1 MNKDYYVVSS
11 FDKKIL
17 LDHRNKNP
25 RKDFKALTEKELF
38 SNLSYYGND
47 ASLIALYRLTHSFAN
62 ASEINDNLFFLKSN
76 VSQHIDELLSIR
88 EKLINEGCINV
99 NQLYVE
105 FLKRGN
111 IYLPKYQKNNK
122 ELLKLLELH
131 KLSYNFYE
139 ENNADSLSYYS
150 FESREDEIRYLIEQI
165 GELLKKGIPTN
176 KIKVVCDS
184 DYFLSLLKYNS
195 LLPFT
200 FFSNNF
206 EKYYYSDDFQL
217 FLKEYSGDVETTYKQ
232 VITDIKNSN
241 LFNQLI
247 AKYLK
252 QKNYLNADEILPF
265 LGFFAKKMSFP
276 LDGDIACVSLD
287 ETNFDDY
294 ILIPDFRLEKYPSNS
309 KDDDFLSDK
318 EKTAL
323 GRLTSHENMILELEK
338 IKHILLSLEHVYL
351 SFSEKNYQ
359 EQYYVSPLIEILSI
373 KKEKYQFKDIFFSK
387 EHINYFLGKHFDD
400 KKKFSYISPYV
411 ADLDEKDYKY
421 RNYQHAFQK
430 FSFSI
435 DKIVLSY
442 TSIDLFFHCAFHYYL
457 SNILKIDDHEDTIF
471 SVIGTIAHQMMED
484 LVKDEVKPFLSY
496 LVNDLSPRDYFLIS
510 MLETPL
516 VKAVEQQKLFFEK
529 SPLKYHYAE
538 KGSYSY
544 QIDDKS
550 LLIGKIDLIC
560 AGNNHYIITD
570 YKTSDFVFDKNQ
582 LEFGLSLQ
590 LPLYYLLTQNSSF
603 KSSELSGLYIKR
615 ILSRDYK
622 KDDYDYL
629 LLNGITLDDPA
640 IIEGDESFIRRKGR
654 KKEVA
659 ITEKEE
665 FLSYIDIAK
674 NKLNECVTLIEKGE
688 FTINPKILK
697 NKNISCEYCAF
708 KDICYHDYGDNIYL
722 TPEEEEDDEE

>member
-1 MNKDYYVVSS
+1 MNKDYYIVSP
-11 FDKKIL
+11 FDEKIL

-25 RKDFKALTEKELF
+25 EKDFKALTEKELF
-38 SNLSYYGND
+38 SNLCYYGND
-47 ASLIALYRLTHSFAN
+47 NSLISLYRLTQSFAN
-62 ASEINDNLFFLKSN
+62 ASEINNNLFFLKPS
-76 VSQHIDELLSIR
+76 VSKHIDELFSIR
-88 EKLINEGCINV
+88 EKLINEGTISI

-105 FLKRGN
+105 LLKHGN
-111 IYLPKYQKNNK
+111 IYLPKYQKYNK
-122 ELLKLLELH
+122 ELIKLLDLH
-131 KLSYNFYE
+131 NLSYSFYE
-139 ENNADSLSYYS
+139 DNREDALSYYS

-165 GELLKKGIPTN
+165 GELLKNNIPAS
-176 KIKVVCDS
+176 KIKVVCDN

-195 LLPFT
+195 LLPFS
-200 FFSNNF
+200 FFSNTF

-217 FLKEYSGDVETTYKQ
+217 FLKEYSGDVEDTYKK
-232 VITDIKNSN
+232 VISSIKNVD

-247 AKYLK
+247 SKYLK
-252 QKNYLNADEILPF
+252 QKNSLNNDEVLPF
-265 LGFFAKKMSFP
+265 LSFYAKKMSFT
-276 LDGDIACVSLD
+276 LDGDIACISLE
-287 ETNFDDY
+287 ETHFDDY
-294 ILIPDFRLEKYPSNS
+294 VLIPDFRLEKYPSNN

-318 EKTAL
+318 EKIAL
-323 GRLTSHENMILELEK
+323 GRMTSHEKTILESEK
-338 IKHILLSLEHVYL
+338 IKHILLSLKHVFI
-351 SFSEKNYQ
+351 SFSEKHYQ
-359 EQYYVSPLIEILSI
+359 EQYYVSPLIENMSI
-373 KKEKYQFKDIFFSK
+373 KKEIYQFKDIFFSN
-387 EHINYFLGKHFDD
+387 EHLDYFLGKHFDD

-411 ADLDEKDYKY
+411 AELDEKDYPY
-421 RNYQHAFQK
+421 RNYQHTFQK
-430 FSFSI
+430 FPFSI
-435 DKIVLSY
+435 DKIILSY

-457 SNILKIDDHEDTIF
+457 SNILRIDDREDTIF

-496 LVNDLSPRDYFLIS
+496 LTKDLSPRDYFLIS

-516 VKAVEQQKLFFEK
+516 VTAVNQQKLFFEK

-603 KSSELSGLYIKR
+603 KSSELTGLYIKR

-622 KDDYDYL
+622 KEDYDYL

-640 IIEGDESFIRRKGR
+640 MIEGNETFIKRKGR
-654 KKEVA
+654 KKEVV
-659 ITEKEE
+659 ITDKEE
-665 FLSYIDIAK
+665 FFSYIDIAK
-674 NKLNECVTLIEKGE
+674 KKLNECVTSIEKGE

-708 KDICYHDYGDNIYL
+708 KDICYHDYEDNIYL